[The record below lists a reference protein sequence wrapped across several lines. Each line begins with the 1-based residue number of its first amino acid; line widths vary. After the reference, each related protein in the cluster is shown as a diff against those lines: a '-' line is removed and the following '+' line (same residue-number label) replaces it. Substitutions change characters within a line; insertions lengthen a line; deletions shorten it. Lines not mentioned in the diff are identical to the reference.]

1 MYNHPPIDISAERN
15 SSCALNWALKLKSVN
30 RLRNYR
36 FDLCGRY
43 IYLFTTRAN
52 QEMTIY
58 FTLCTL
64 DFPLTE
70 PTPIYESANSD
81 ILKSAAA
88 MACTFP
94 HDVSSRAEQ
103 SPVSVAIHLIDVVVA
118 VGGWMGVCRAAM
130 ACDAEEGS
138 WRGAYRLWSGR
149 DPSRGSRGGGIDKL
163 IRELIADTR
172 DEMAELGKQ
181 KQQQQKPSPVTNAR
195 RGNQ

>member
-1 MYNHPPIDISAERN
+1 
-15 SSCALNWALKLKSVN
+15 
-30 RLRNYR
+30 
-36 FDLCGRY
+36 
-43 IYLFTTRAN
+43 
-52 QEMTIY
+52 
-58 FTLCTL
+58 
-64 DFPLTE
+64 
-70 PTPIYESANSD
+70 
-81 ILKSAAA
+81 
-88 MACTFP
+88 MACAFP

-118 VGGWMGVCRAAM
+118 VGGCMGVCRAAM

-181 KQQQQKPSPVTNAR
+181 KQQQPSPVTNAR